1 MMKRILLLC
10 LSLACVGLQAKTRK
24 AVFVIIDGV
33 PADRIEQLRPPTL
46 MSIAKAGHYSRA
58 YCGGDVGCYNETRT
72 ISAVGYTNILTGTW
86 FNKHNVKGNS
96 NIEENYSYPTVFRI
110 AKDQPR
116 SVSTAL
122 FSSWTD
128 NRTILLG
135 EGREE
140 TRCLKIDYVCDGYDN
155 DTLAYPHVPGD
166 LHLRDIDGRV
176 CDEAAKCIAAN
187 APDLSWIYLWYT
199 DDAYHQYG
207 YGKFTDEAVLNAD
220 RQLAPVWDAIQKRQK
235 ETDEEWLVIVTTDHG
250 RDVWGRSHGRQ
261 SQSERTV
268 WMICNQKKLNRQFF
282 RPTLSHVDI
291 APTICR
297 WMGFERMEEIQTE
310 MDGIPFVGKTDI
322 YGLRAEP
329 YDREVTLRWQHEGP
343 NATAQIFVATTNDF
357 ARGKSDKWTKAG
369 ETDAK
374 NKEFR
379 LNLDDYGR
387 SDFYKFLVCTPSTT
401 LNCWL
406 KK

>member
-1 MMKRILLLC
+1 M
-10 LSLACVGLQAKTRK
+10 
-24 AVFVIIDGV
+24 
-33 PADRIEQLRPPTL
+33 
-46 MSIAKAGHYSRA
+46 
-58 YCGGDVGCYNETRT
+58 
-72 ISAVGYTNILTGTW
+72 GT
-86 FNKHNVKGNS
+86 
-96 NIEENYSYPTVFRI
+96 
-110 AKDQPR
+110 
-116 SVSTAL
+116 
-122 FSSWTD
+122 
-128 NRTILLG
+128 
-135 EGREE
+135 
-140 TRCLKIDYVCDGYDN
+140 
-155 DTLAYPHVPGD
+155 
-166 LHLRDIDGRV
+166 
-176 CDEAAKCIAAN
+176 
-187 APDLSWIYLWYT
+187 
-199 DDAYHQYG
+199 
-207 YGKFTDEAVLNAD
+207 
-220 RQLAPVWDAIQKRQK
+220 
-235 ETDEEWLVIVTTDHG
+235 
-250 RDVWGRSHGRQ
+250 Q

-297 WMGFERMEEIQTE
+297 WMGFERMEELQTE

-374 NKEFR
+374 KKEFR

-387 SDFYKFLVCTPSTT
+387 SDFYKFLVCTPNTT